1 MLEQAY
7 SDIYVLSK
15 AVTFEQDPMQ
25 SQEVPRSITGALK
38 GNEGQDKEGTSDHL
52 ISKTASI

>member
-1 MLEQAY
+1 LLEQAY

-15 AVTFEQDPMQ
+15 AVTFEQDSVQ

-38 GNEGQDKEGTSDHL
+38 GNERQDKEGASDHL
-52 ISKTASI
+52 ISKTVLT